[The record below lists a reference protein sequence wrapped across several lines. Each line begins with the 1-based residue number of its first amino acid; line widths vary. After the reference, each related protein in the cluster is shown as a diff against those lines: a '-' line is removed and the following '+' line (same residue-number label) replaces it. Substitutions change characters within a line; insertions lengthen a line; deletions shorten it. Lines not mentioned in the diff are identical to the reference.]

1 MSRRCSWAARSKAV
15 LKHTGMDGT
24 MAPRVWISNT
34 VTTSYGFLNT
44 CEVSADNRKNTHGS
58 FSSLF
63 EHTKRCFVGTCLSL
77 WRVVPH
83 LAAPLELRV
92 P

>member
-1 MSRRCSWAARSKAV
+1 MAASRLCPKVDVVLWSSSRVSRRCSWAARSKAV

-44 CEVSADNRKNTHGS
+44 CKY
-58 FSSLF
+58 
-63 EHTKRCFVGTCLSL
+63 KYKYKYK
-77 WRVVPH
+77 
-83 LAAPLELRV
+83 
-92 P
+92 